1 MSRVYEALK
10 KAESQRASAEL
21 RIAEQVSNVAAPVTQ
36 PTNGTPA
43 SNGTP
48 TPNGAPISNGAAISK
63 GTLPHADAYGNDDT
77 QPSREHEFP
86 VPESAATPSGSRR
99 GPLLVVGQRQY
110 AAAAEH
116 FHVFSRRLQDWAT
129 RNDKRIFTVT
139 SALSNEG
146 KSFISLNLAASLA
159 RLGNRVI
166 LVDADLRASSLHHS
180 FNLGNTNGVV
190 DYLDGTAD
198 LTQCLHATS
207 IPGLWL
213 VPAGGAIRE
222 PAEALGGPRMQEF
235 MNDTRSMTG
244 APYVIVD
251 TPAAS
256 AVPEPQILA
265 RLSDALII
273 VVAANRTPREL
284 VKQTIENASEA
295 TIFGIAF
302 NRFEPPRST
311 IVHYPDKYMMQENAK
326 L

>member
-10 KAESQRASAEL
+10 KAESQRAGAV
-21 RIAEQVSNVAAPVTQ
+21 RIAEPAATPVAPAAP
-36 PTNGTPA
+36 PA
-43 SNGTP
+43 GGTP
-48 TPNGAPISNGAAISK
+48 TSSGMPITNRLPISSGA
-63 GTLPHADAYGNDDT
+63 L
-77 QPSREHEFP
+77 SR
-86 VPESAATPSGSRR
+86 SAALKPDDVQPLRETALPFLEPAAVPSGSRR

-116 FHVFSRRLQDWAT
+116 FHVFSRRLQDWAVGH
-129 RNDKRIFTVT
+129 DKRVFTIT
-139 SALSNEG
+139 SALSDEG

-159 RLGNRVI
+159 RLGNHVI

-180 FNLGNTNGVV
+180 FNLVAAKGLV

-198 LTQCLHATS
+198 LTSCLHATS

-222 PAEALGGPRMQEF
+222 PAEALGGQRMRDFLSEARA
-235 MNDTRSMTG
+235 MVP
-244 APYVIVD
+244 APYVIID

-256 AVPEPQILA
+256 AVPEPQILG
-265 RLSDALII
+265 RLSDALVI

-284 VKQTIENASEA
+284 VKQTIEKAAET
-295 TIFGIAF
+295 TIFGIAL

-311 IVHYPDKYMMQENAK
+311 VAHYPDKYMLRTESQF
-326 L
+326 